1 MYFVARLEHWRLINL
16 HIIIIIIIIFFCF
29 RWSIVIHGGI
39 DGFSRT
45 VIFLAASDNNKAA
58 TVLEQFKVAES
69 HYGLP
74 TRLRID
80 LGVENVQMAQ
90 YMAMKR
96 ADVVRPNPVLRGKS
110 CHNQRIERLWVD
122 VWKNVT
128 NMYKDMFLLME
139 MNGDLN
145 ILDARCLW
153 AFKFVFL
160 PRLNASLAAFQQ
172 QWNHHGLSTEHGKSP
187 SNLFVTGVLR
197 VANSSSVAIR
207 ELFEGED
214 DVLSGVGEAD
224 VSSSENA
231 ETSGDDEVLAVE
243 VPTEGGAED
252 TTQDHSC
259 PVSAAVVQRVR
270 EEIDPLERKD
280 DVLYGQTVFR
290 KVISLLD

>member
-1 MYFVARLEHWRLINL
+1 
-16 HIIIIIIIIFFCF
+16 
-29 RWSIVIHGGI
+29 
-39 DGFSRT
+39 
-45 VIFLAASDNNKAA
+45 
-58 TVLEQFKVAES
+58 
-69 HYGLP
+69 
-74 TRLRID
+74 
-80 LGVENVQMAQ
+80 MAQ

-96 ADVVRPNPVLRGKS
+96 ADVVNPVLRGKS

-172 QWNHHGLSTEHGKSP
+172 QLNHHGLSTEHGKSP

-214 DVLSGVGEAD
+214 DVLSG
-224 VSSSENA
+224 ENA

-259 PVSAAVVQRVR
+259 PVSVAVVQRVR